1 MSLPSCLTLRTV
13 KGSVLSWVELD
24 NNFICLNN
32 SINNVASLIHN
43 GNMWHI
49 PSGSTVTIETDYQHF
64 IYGDMVI
71 EGTLQLSGGSQ
82 LVVLNG
88 DLIFSGGTVVGDG
101 DIYNISLPEF
111 DTKIS
116 GLTYSGDTLTIY
128 QNDGSTYS
136 TTIVNSTD
144 ITITGGTYNPTTGT
158 ATFYDNNGGNFDV
171 NGFLTGFT
179 DVKVSGL
186 TYSGD
191 TLTLTQTDGS
201 NFNVT
206 INSSTPFTGNTSGD
220 CITDLYVTNLN
231 SCSPLHIQPVN
242 TGDVYISENGGNVGI
257 GTTSP
262 TAKLDIKSPND
273 FIGSYGINW
282 FNSGSTRALNIDND
296 GSLYL
301 NGRQTINW
309 GNNYSFT
316 AFDIYAQTSQIL
328 NVQGGGSG
336 TICIGPG
343 VADSDTKLHI
353 KGLDSSSSNYGLKV
367 QNSGGTDNLVVRN
380 DGVINGNGLGG
391 NSFELGSSSPY
402 IEGDLTVGRVERDS
416 NTVFSIYGA
425 NYPQLKFDS
434 LYTTK
439 TTLTSGA
446 GGQYLLLRDTTNPKF
461 TWLSSTNIGINFPTS
476 ASTITNEL
484 EVNGKTSTTTIQ
496 ITSGATTDYILTSS
510 DSQGNGVWTPSY
522 NLSSKDYGSFYDTTT
537 QIGGNGTIKS
547 FQLNSSG
554 ATKGISIT
562 DLTGI
567 TVTHTG
573 VYNIQFSAQLKN
585 DGGTKHT
592 VFIWLMKNGLDIP
605 NTNTGIELGNNNT
618 KFVAA
623 WNFVEEFNSNDV
635 INLMWYSPLTD
646 VSTDVSILYDATPTA
661 GPEIPSL
668 ILTITQI

>member
-49 PSGSTVTIETDYQHF
+49 PSGNTVTIETDYQYF
-64 IYGDMVI
+64 IYGDMII

-144 ITITGGTYNPTTGT
+144 ITVTGGTYNPTTGT

-171 NGFLTGFT
+171 NGFLTGYT
-179 DVKVSGL
+179 DVQVSGL

-242 TGDVYISENGGNVGI
+242 TGDVLIGENGGVNVRINNNTNYGYNEIFSIKGHSLLTNNAQSYTDLIFTNNNTFAGKLRYYTDRLEQNAGRYALMNNSSVMMLDINAYGTLESSFKGYVGI
-257 GTTSP
+257 GGNFNPTS
-262 TAKLDIKSPND
+262 
-273 FIGSYGINW
+273 
-282 FNSGSTRALNIDND
+282 
-296 GSLYL
+296 SL
-301 NGRQTINW
+301 Q
-309 GNNYSFT
+309 
-316 AFDIYAQTSQIL
+316 
-328 NVQGGGSG
+328 
-336 TICIGPG
+336 
-343 VADSDTKLHI
+343 I
-353 KGLDSSSSNYGLKV
+353 KGIDSSPSNYGLKV

-380 DGVINGNGLGG
+380 DGNVGIGT
-391 NSFELGSSSPY
+391 SSPTKKLQVN
-402 IEGDLTVGRVERDS
+402 GDAL
-416 NTVFSIYGA
+416 FS
-425 NYPQLKFDS
+425 
-434 LYTTK
+434 
-439 TTLTSGA
+439 
-446 GGQYLLLRDTTNPKF
+446 
-461 TWLSSTNIGINFPTS
+461 SSTNNVVTIIGSGSSMSSPLFNVQGSSGQLFSVSDSLIGSLFSVNDISGLPILEAFSDNTILMGDFNSPSLNTTKKVVVNSGVTQIYSIPSSGYTGAFYDYTVLSSLGARSGNIMSIWSGTS
-476 ASTITNEL
+476 IQFTE
-484 EVNGKTSTTTIQ
+484 TSTTSIGD
-496 ITSGATTDYILTSS
+496 TSGIIFSAS
-510 DSQGNGVWTPSY
+510 
-522 NLSSKDYGSFYDTTT
+522 LSG
-537 QIGGNGTIKS
+537 
-547 FQLNSSG
+547 NSSVLS
-554 ATKGISIT
+554 T
-562 DLTGI
+562 
-567 TVTHTG
+567 
-573 VYNIQFSAQLKN
+573 SA
-585 DGGTKHT
+585 
-592 VFIWLMKNGLDIP
+592 
-605 NTNTGIELGNNNT
+605 NTNSWTVKTI
-618 KFVAA
+618 VR
-623 WNFVEEFNSNDV
+623 
-635 INLMWYSPLTD
+635 
-646 VSTDVSILYDATPTA
+646 SI
-661 GPEIPSL
+661 
-668 ILTITQI
+668 